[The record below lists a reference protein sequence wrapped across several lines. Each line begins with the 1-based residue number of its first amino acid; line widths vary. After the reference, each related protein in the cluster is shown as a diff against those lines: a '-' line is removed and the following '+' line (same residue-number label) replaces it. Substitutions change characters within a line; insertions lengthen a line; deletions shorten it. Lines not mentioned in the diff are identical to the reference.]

1 MVKFPSTPSPKNVT
15 EIFKKIQSIGVPTTK
30 VTISYLKSIGFKSSY
45 DGYLVSV
52 LKFLGFVTADGSP
65 SDRWQTYRVK
75 KQAGS
80 VMASAIRDTYSELFG
95 TYPNACEE
103 SEDTLLDYF
112 KGSTQASDEDTR
124 LMVQTFRNLCALAD
138 FEAVPAEVPV
148 SEPTV
153 TPPSREEV
161 VPKVKITPHLQ
172 LNIEIHIAADTPDDK
187 IETIFKNMKKY
198 LLTNE

>member
-15 EIFKKIQSIGVPTTK
+15 ELFKKIQSIGVPTTK
-30 VTISYLKSIGFKSSY
+30 VTVSYLKSIGFKSSY
-45 DGYLVSV
+45 DGYLVGV
-52 LKFLGFVTADGSP
+52 LKSLGFATVDGSP
-65 SDRWQTYRVK
+65 SDRWQAYGVK

-80 VMASAIRDTYSELFG
+80 VMASAIKDTYPELFV
-95 TYPNACEE
+95 TYPNAYEQ
-103 SEDTLLDYF
+103 SDSILLDYF
-112 KGSTQASDEDTR
+112 KAETGASDKDVG
-124 LMVQTFRNLCALAD
+124 LMAQTFRNLCALAD
-138 FEAVPAEVPV
+138 FKAVPAEVPV

-161 VPKVKITPHLQ
+161 TPKVKIAPNLQ
-172 LNIEIHIAADTPDDK
+172 LNIEIHIAADTSDDK

>member
-1 MVKFPSTPSPKNVT
+1 MVKFPSTPNPKNVP

-45 DGYLVSV
+45 DGYLVGV
-52 LKFLGFVTADGSP
+52 LKSLGFVTADGSP
-65 SDRWQTYRVK
+65 TDRWQTYRVK

-112 KGSTQASDEDTR
+112 KGSTQASDEDIR
-124 LMVQTFRNLCALAD
+124 RMVQTFRNLCALAD
-138 FEAVPAEVPV
+138 FKGLPVEIPV
-148 SEPTV
+148 SEHAPPREGV
-153 TPPSREEV
+153 TPE
-161 VPKVKITPHLQ
+161 VKIAPHLQ